1 MNKDNKK
8 KEEKPKKTD
17 FKAFLKKRAPIY
29 LGIIAILIIFVIPE
43 LTKSDLQ
50 SSFPDNLTDEQK
62 QIVEILMSYN
72 GPNEKGLTVM
82 NAITEQIAAEYPD
95 EKIYDNKK
103 TKVDLVVSKSDE
115 SAEKIYKVILIFE
128 SYKGKIEYAWDVN
141 PDTKEIEAKNSSAKH
156 VIDIVNYYD

>member
-29 LGIIAILIIFVIPE
+29 LGIIAILVIFVIPE

-50 SSFPDNLTDEQK
+50 SSFPDNLTDDQK

-103 TKVDLVVSKSDE
+103 TKVELVVSKSDK
-115 SAEKIYKVILIFE
+115 STEKIYKVVLTFE
-128 SYKGKIEYAWDVN
+128 SYKGKIEYVWNVN

>member
-1 MNKDNKK
+1 MDKNNKK
-8 KEEKPKKTD
+8 KDEKPKKSD

-29 LGIIAILIIFVIPE
+29 LGITAILVIFVIPE

-62 QIVEILMSYN
+62 HIVEILMSYN

-82 NAITEQIAAEYPD
+82 NAITEQITTEYPD

-115 SAEKIYKVILIFE
+115 SIEKIYKVILTFE
-128 SYKGKIEYAWDVN
+128 SHKGKIEYVWNVN

>member
-1 MNKDNKK
+1 MDKDTKK
-8 KEEKPKKTD
+8 KEEKPKKSE

-29 LGIIAILIIFVIPE
+29 LGIIGILVVFVIPE

-62 QIVEILMSYN
+62 QIVKILMSYN

-82 NAITEQIAAEYPD
+82 NAITEQIAKEYPN

-103 TKVDLVVSKSDE
+103 TKVDLVVSIADE
-115 SAEKIYKVILIFE
+115 STENIYKVILTFE
-128 SYKGKIEYAWDVN
+128 SYKGKTEYVWNVN
-141 PDTKEIEAKNSSAKH
+141 QDTKEIEAKNSNAKH

>member
-1 MNKDNKK
+1 MDKDNKK
-8 KEEKPKKTD
+8 KEEKPKKSD

-29 LGIIAILIIFVIPE
+29 LGIIAILVIFVIPE

-82 NAITEQIAAEYPD
+82 NAIIEQIAIEYPD

-115 SAEKIYKVILIFE
+115 SNEKIYRVILTFE
-128 SYKGKIEYAWDVN
+128 SHKGKIEYVWNVN
-141 PDTKEIEAKNSSAKH
+141 SDTKEIEAKNSSAKH

>member
-1 MNKDNKK
+1 MNKDSKK
-8 KEEKPKKTD
+8 KEEKPKKSD

-29 LGIIAILIIFVIPE
+29 LGIIAIFVIFVVPE
-43 LTKSDLQ
+43 LTKNDLQ
-50 SSFPDNLTDEQK
+50 SSFPDNLTNDQK

-82 NAITEQIAAEYPD
+82 NAITEQIATEYPN

-103 TKVDLVVSKSDE
+103 TKVDLVVSSTDE
-115 SAEKIYKVILIFE
+115 SKDIYKVILTFE
-128 SYKGKIEYAWDVN
+128 SYKGKMEYVWNVN
-141 PDTKEIEAKNSSAKH
+141 QNTKEIEPKNSSAKH

>member
-1 MNKDNKK
+1 MDKDTKK
-8 KEEKPKKTD
+8 KEEKPKKSE

-29 LGIIAILIIFVIPE
+29 LGIIGILVVFVIPE

-82 NAITEQIAAEYPD
+82 NAIIEEIAAEYPD
-95 EKIYDNKK
+95 EKIYDDK
-103 TKVDLVVSKSDE
+103 
-115 SAEKIYKVILIFE
+115 
-128 SYKGKIEYAWDVN
+128 N
-141 PDTKEIEAKNSSAKH
+141 PTAKH

>member
-8 KEEKPKKTD
+8 KEEKPKKAD

-115 SAEKIYKVILIFE
+115 STEKIYKVILIFE
-128 SYKGKIEYAWDVN
+128 SHKGKIEYDWNVN
-141 PDTKEIEAKNSSAKH
+141 PDTKKIEAKNSSAKH

>member
-1 MNKDNKK
+1 MDKDTKK
-8 KEEKPKKTD
+8 KEEKPKKSE

-29 LGIIAILIIFVIPE
+29 LGIIGILVVFVIPE

-82 NAITEQIAAEYPD
+82 NAIIEQIAAEYPD
-95 EKIYDNKK
+95 EKIYDDKK
-103 TKVDLVVSKSDE
+103 TKVNLVVSNIDE
-115 SAEKIYKVILIFE
+115 SIENIYKVILTFE
-128 SYKGKIEYAWDVN
+128 SYKGKIEYVWNVK
-141 PDTKEIEAKNSSAKH
+141 PDTKEIEAKNSNAKH